1 MLLIF
6 WIKLKTQKFRKMEK
20 LYTIKQEFVNGGEH
34 LYTFVYKGSELL
46 AGFFY
51 YEHAELFLTAINQ
64 EQLVNA

>member
-1 MLLIF
+1 
-6 WIKLKTQKFRKMEK
+6 MEK